1 MSIRLTSAQALVA
14 RVAVATLVVAAAWSS
29 GAAGGRS
36 AAPPA
41 CGTAGLRLG
50 VSDQGT
56 SGSAFVGIRARAR
69 SRCVIAGS
77 ARLTILQGRSRASI
91 DGNPISLRMGG
102 VITPNRSQLVA
113 HAWWIG
119 WCRSRKAL
127 SLRVRYRTLSVRAV
141 PRYVPRCDSR
151 AERSRLVVAH

>member
-1 MSIRLTSAQALVA
+1 
-14 RVAVATLVVAAAWSS
+14 VATIFVAAAWSA

-41 CGTAGLRLG
+41 CATGGLRLG
-50 VSDQGT
+50 ISDQGT
-56 SGSAFVGIRARAR
+56 SGNAFIGIRAKAR
-69 SRCVIAGS
+69 SRCTIAGS
-77 ARLTILQGRSRASI
+77 ARLTIMQGRSLARI
-91 DGNPISLRMGG
+91 DGNPISLRVGG
-102 VITPNRSQLVA
+102 VLSPSKSQLVA

-141 PRYVPRCDSR
+141 PRYVPRCDSQT
-151 AERSRLVVAH
+151 ERSRLVAAR